1 MEKLKMH
8 SPNLTDGNI
17 ARIRELFP
25 GCVTEIK
32 NEGGRMGDEKGEGSA
47 FNPHPSSLRY
57 AIDFDLLRQELSG
70 HIVEGPQERYHLN
83 WPGKREAL
91 LTANAP
97 IAKTLR
103 PCREESVDF
112 DTTKNLFIEGDNL
125 DALKLLQETYLGK
138 VKMIYI
144 DPPYNTGN
152 DFIYEDDFAENAN
165 EFLLRSN
172 QKDEEGNRL
181 VANTESNGRFHSD
194 WLSMMYPRL
203 KLARNLLKDEGVI
216 LISIDDGEVHNL
228 RKATDEVFGEN
239 NFVAQLI
246 WERAYSP
253 KNDAKYI
260 SSSHDFVVM
269 YAKNLSEFQIGRLE
283 RTQDANARYQNP
295 DNDPR
300 GVWKPSDMS
309 VKTYN
314 AECDYP
320 ITTPSGRV
328 IEPPTGRCWSLSK
341 NAFLERLHDNRIWF
355 GINGD
360 GVPSIKRFLTELR
373 FDGMAPTSIM
383 FYKDVGHSQEGAKEV
398 TKLLEAGAFDGP
410 KPIRLLL
417 RLLTISNVQKSD
429 IILDFFA
436 GSSTTAHAVM
446 QLNAKDDGNRKF
458 IMVQLPELC
467 NEQSEAFKAGYKTI
481 AEISKERIRRAGKK
495 IKDNG
500 GRRKDENNSL
510 FSDSENSSLIPHPS
524 SLDIGFR
531 VLKIDSSNMAEVYY
545 TPDAVNQGD
554 LFNTVDNIKPDRTPE
569 DLLFQ
574 VLLDAGVDLSL
585 PIRKENIQIKDE
597 GGRIK
602 AEKNVGESSSVIPH
616 PSSFSSFEVFFV
628 DENALV
634 ACFDTDVNEELVREL
649 AQFRS
654 YDMPI
659 RKMVFRDN
667 GFASD
672 AVKINVEQIFRQLSP
687 GTEVKSI

>member
-1 MEKLKMH
+1 MH

-25 GCVTEIK
+25 GCVTEA
-32 NEGGRMGDEKGEGSA
+32 RDESGALKLA
-47 FNPHPSSLRY
+47 V
-57 AIDFDLLRQELSG
+57 DFDQLKQELSDS
-70 HIVEGPQERYHLN
+70 IVEGPQERYNLN

-152 DFIYEDDFAENAN
+152 DFIYEDDFAENTD

-194 WLSMMYPRL
+194 WLSMIYPRL
-203 KLARNLLKDEGVI
+203 KLARNLLRDDGVI
-216 LISIDDGEVHNL
+216 FISIDDGEVAQL
-228 RKATDEVFGEN
+228 RKMCDEVFGEG
-239 NFVAQLI
+239 NFVAQLV
-246 WERAYSP
+246 WERAFSP

-260 SSSHDFVVM
+260 SNSHDYVLMF
-269 YAKNLSEFQIGRLE
+269 AKSILKFSIGRLE
-283 RTQDANARYQNP
+283 RTEEANSRYANP

-300 GVWKPSDMS
+300 GPWSSSDIS
-309 VKTYN
+309 VKTYAAAN
-314 AECDYP
+314 DYP
-320 ITTPSGRV
+320 INTPSGKV
-328 IEPPTGRCWSLSK
+328 IEPPAGRCWRLSK
-341 NAFLERLHDNRIWF
+341 KAFLERLHDNRIWF
-355 GINGD
+355 GPNGD
-360 GVPSIKRFLTELR
+360 NVPRIKRFLSEIR
-373 FDGMAPTSIM
+373 EGMTPTSLL
-383 FYKDVGHSQEGAKEV
+383 FYKEVGHSQEGSQEV
-398 TKLLEAGAFDGP
+398 KKLLEDQGVFDGP
-410 KPIRLLL
+410 KPVRLLR
-417 RLLTISNVQKSD
+417 RLLNLANTNRDS

-436 GSSTTAHAVM
+436 GSSTTAHAVL
-446 QLNAKDDGNRKF
+446 QLNAEDGCNRKF
-458 IMVQLPELC
+458 MMVQLPELC
-467 NEQSEAFKAGYKTI
+467 NEQSEAFKAGYNTI
-481 AEISKERIRRAGKK
+481 ADISKERIRRAGKK
-495 IKDNG
+495 IKAEL
-500 GRRKDENNSL
+500 GRRTDETKQEL
-510 FSDSENSSLIPHPS
+510 PVDEAENL

-545 TPDAVNQGD
+545 TPDAVNQVD
-554 LFNTVDNIKPDRTPE
+554 LFNAVDNIKPDRKPE

-585 PIRKENIQIKDE
+585 TIRKETIQGKT
-597 GGRIK
+597 
-602 AEKNVGESSSVIPH
+602 
-616 PSSFSSFEVFFV
+616 VFFV

-654 YDMPI
+654 YDLPI
-659 RKMVFRDN
+659 RKIVFRDN